1 MMDDRNRKVAG
12 MSKRQGDAPK
22 YGVIYAL
29 TPESSEKGRVIYNAI
44 SGVKIE

>member
-1 MMDDRNRKVAG
+1 MMDDRNRKAAG

-22 YGVIYAL
+22 NGVIYAL